1 MQFKDLTFNPRQ
13 FGGGFG
19 THTEINGFVLSVQ
32 ASSMSYCTPREDL
45 TSVDDYASFEI
56 AVWEADGDRN
66 WVTRDFFLD
75 HTDDVVGWQSRED
88 IDKLIRELE
97 SYER

>member
-1 MQFKDLTFNPRQ
+1 MQFKDLVFTPRQ

-19 THTEINGFVLSVQ
+19 SHTEINDFVLSVQ
-32 ASSMSYCTPREDL
+32 ASSSNYCTPREDL

-66 WVTRDFFLD
+66 WVTRDFI
-75 HTDDVVGWQSRED
+75 DDLNDEVAGWQTRED
-88 IDKLIRELE
+88 IDSVIQKLLTIKK
-97 SYER
+97 